1 MKEKSVLRR
10 LIPWLIALVL
20 IALLVIFVG
29 IPLYAPQK
37 AEAVDPPEISYY
49 EDGKQTLS
57 MENDKLLFEM
67 DAETTQFTL
76 TEKASGRVW
85 RSTPEN
91 AASDPVAGAKN
102 KNVLQSTM
110 IVTYSSSSG
119 TIDFNNYEYSIQ
131 NGTYKVS
138 QDADGAVRVVYSVG
152 QIEKIYFI
160 PNVITVER
168 FTAFTKAMGK
178 DARKVTNNYT
188 LYKPDKVATA
198 DNKDELL
205 SMYPELANQELYVLK
220 ADTKE
225 NTKKSMA
232 TYFENAGYTQ
242 EDYELDEQLRAG
254 AYENTSPVFNVTVIY
269 RLEDGDFV
277 VEVPYQE
284 IRYRAEYPITAVTVL
299 PMFGAAG
306 KDEEGFM
313 LVPEGG
319 GAIIRYNNGKLSQ
332 NSYYANLYGWDYGSE
347 RREVVSETRCDFPV
361 FGMTKQGGSFIC
373 ILEGAPSYAGI
384 QADIAMRL
392 NSYNYINA
400 KYTVL
405 HSDRYNV
412 SAKTAQLV
420 YMFEKEL
427 PDDTIRQ
434 RYRFLDSDSYSDMA
448 VAYGDYLA
456 QTYPQLKEKEA
467 GSDMPVS
474 VELIGAIDKIVVKA
488 GLPMDSI
495 VPLTTFKQA
504 ENLIQQLSDSGVRN
518 LDVRFTGWSNGGVS
532 QKVLS
537 RVNILGQLGG
547 VRDMDSLIQKAK
559 ALNTPLYFD
568 GINCFAYRSGLFNGF
583 IPARDSARYTTR
595 ELIEIYPY
603 SMITYQPMKARKPF
617 YLVQPSYAKAKATSL
632 INALK
637 ARQAYGIAFRDIGS
651 LLSGDYNTRANVTRQ
666 ESLKMNLDTLQEAK
680 NAGQAVMVKTGFDYI
695 LPYADIITDM
705 DLTGINYS
713 LLDAQVP
720 FYQMAIHGLVDYT
733 GKSINLAD
741 DWQTELLRC
750 AEYGAGLNFT
760 FMQESGKELQE
771 TNYTAYYGAAYD
783 AWAGEAEEIITRY
796 QKDMAGLNGIRMT
809 GHEEI
814 NEDVSLTKYA
824 DGRQVYVNYGYE
836 PYQAAG
842 VEVPARSYLVTGG
855 NAQ

>member
-1 MKEKSVLRR
+1 
-10 LIPWLIALVL
+10 
-20 IALLVIFVG
+20 
-29 IPLYAPQK
+29 
-37 AEAVDPPEISYY
+37 
-49 EDGKQTLS
+49 
-57 MENDKLLFEM
+57 
-67 DAETTQFTL
+67 
-76 TEKASGRVW
+76 
-85 RSTPEN
+85 
-91 AASDPVAGAKN
+91 
-102 KNVLQSTM
+102 
-110 IVTYSSSSG
+110 
-119 TIDFNNYEYSIQ
+119 
-131 NGTYKVS
+131 
-138 QDADGAVRVVYSVG
+138 
-152 QIEKIYFI
+152 
-160 PNVITVER
+160 
-168 FTAFTKAMGK
+168 
-178 DARKVTNNYT
+178 
-188 LYKPDKVATA
+188 
-198 DNKDELL
+198 
-205 SMYPELANQELYVLK
+205 
-220 ADTKE
+220 
-225 NTKKSMA
+225 
-232 TYFENAGYTQ
+232 
-242 EDYELDEQLRAG
+242 
-254 AYENTSPVFNVTVIY
+254 
-269 RLEDGDFV
+269 
-277 VEVPYQE
+277 
-284 IRYRAEYPITAVTVL
+284 
-299 PMFGAAG
+299 
-306 KDEEGFM
+306 
-313 LVPEGG
+313 
-319 GAIIRYNNGKLSQ
+319 
-332 NSYYANLYGWDYGSE
+332 
-347 RREVVSETRCDFPV
+347 
-361 FGMTKQGGSFIC
+361 
-373 ILEGAPSYAGI
+373 
-384 QADIAMRL
+384 
-392 NSYNYINA
+392 
-400 KYTVL
+400 
-405 HSDRYNV
+405 
-412 SAKTAQLV
+412 
-420 YMFEKEL
+420 
-427 PDDTIRQ
+427 
-434 RYRFLDSDSYSDMA
+434 MA

-467 GSDMPVS
+467 GGDMPVS

-568 GINCFAYRSGLFNGF
+568 GINCFAYRSGLFNGGCSRGF
-583 IPARDSARYTTR
+583 LCGSRGDLFSGGGGSSFSSRGCSGGFGGR
-595 ELIEIYPY
+595 G
-603 SMITYQPMKARKPF
+603 
-617 YLVQPSYAKAKATSL
+617 
-632 INALK
+632 
-637 ARQAYGIAFRDIGS
+637 RQAYGVAFRDIGS

-796 QKDMAGLNGIRMT
+796 QKDMAGLNGVRMT

-842 VEVPARSYLVTGG
+842 VKVPARSYLVTGG

>member
-1 MKEKSVLRR
+1 MKEKTVLQR

-37 AEAVDPPEISYY
+37 TEAVNPPVVSYY
-49 EDGKQTLS
+49 EDGKQTLT

-67 DAETTQFTL
+67 NAETTQFTV

-85 RSTPEN
+85 RSNPEN
-91 AASDPVAGAKN
+91 ASSDPVAGAKN

-119 TIDFNNYEYSIQ
+119 TIDFNNYEYSIE
-131 NGTYKVS
+131 NGTYSVS

-152 QIEKIYFI
+152 QIEKIYLI
-160 PNVITVER
+160 PNVISVER
-168 FTAFTKAMGK
+168 YNTFTKAMGK

-205 SMYPELANQELYVLK
+205 AMFPELANQELYVLK
-220 ADTKE
+220 PDTKE

-232 TYFENAGYTQ
+232 TYFEKAGYTQ

-254 AYENTSPVFNVTVIY
+254 AYENTNPVFNVTVVY
-269 RLEDGDFV
+269 RLEDGDFL

-284 IRYRAEYPITAVTVL
+284 IRYRQEYPITAVTVL
-299 PMFGAAG
+299 PMFGAAD
-306 KDEEGFM
+306 KDDEGFM

-332 NSYYANLYGWDYGSE
+332 NSYYANMYGWDYGSE

-361 FGMTKQGGSFIC
+361 FGMTRQGGSFIC
-373 ILEGAPSYAGI
+373 ILEGAPSYAAI

-427 PDDTIRQ
+427 PKDSIRQ

-456 QTYPQLKEKEA
+456 GRFPQLQQKTA
-467 GSDMPVS
+467 HDDMPVS
-474 VELIGAIDKIVVKA
+474 VELVGAIDKVVVKA
-488 GLPMDSI
+488 GMPMDSV

-504 ENLIQQLSDSGVRN
+504 EDLIRN
-518 LDVRFTGWSNGGVS
+518 LNGSGIRNMSVRMTGWSNGGVS

-537 RVNILGQLGG
+537 RVSVLGQLGG
-547 VRDMDSLIQKAK
+547 VRGMDSLIQKAK
-559 ALNTPLYFD
+559 DAGIPLYFD
-568 GINCFAYRSGLFNGF
+568 GISCFAYRSGLFNGF
-583 IPARDSARYTTR
+583 IPARDSARFTTR

-603 SMITYQPMKARKPF
+603 SMITYQPMKWEKPF
-617 YLVQPSYAKAKATSL
+617 YLVQPSYAKAKAANL

-637 ARQAYGIAFRDIGS
+637 ARKAYGISFRDIGT
-651 LLSGDYNTRANVTRQ
+651 LLSGDYNTHANVTRQ
-666 ESLKMNLDTLQEAK
+666 ETLQMNLDTLQDAK
-680 NAGQAVMVKTGFDYI
+680 NAGQAVMVKTGSDFI

-720 FYQMAIHGLVDYT
+720 FYQIAIHGLVDYT
-733 GKSINLAD
+733 GLPVNLAA

-750 AEYGAGLNFT
+750 AEYGAGLHFT

-771 TNYTAYYGAAYD
+771 TLYTGYYGASYEG
-783 AWAGEAEEIITRY
+783 WAGEAEEIITQY
-796 QKDMAGLNGIRMT
+796 QKDMAGLNSIRMT
-809 GHEEI
+809 GHEELA
-814 NEDVSLTKYA
+814 EDVSVTKYA
-824 DGRQVYVNYGYE
+824 DGRLVYVNYGYE
-836 PYQAAG
+836 PYAADG